1 MSTVPTDSTHSD
13 AVMALAARCGVLRP
27 VDLEPLGIRPEVL
40 RRLLARG
47 LIKKIGRGRYV
58 PTQTRVDPPLIWA
71 GVSRAV
77 PNGVLCLR
85 TALSVHRVLPMPL
98 EPVDIAIDSRA
109 ARPRLDHPAL
119 WVARMGGA
127 ALSEGVE
134 YHLLHGVN
142 VPVFT
147 LEKTLA
153 DLFKFRNKIGPHVAV
168 DALRA
173 ALQHHQ
179 VKLDA
184 LQRYARLCR
193 VERTITPYLNALVT
207 PLQ

>member
-1 MSTVPTDSTHSD
+1 MAALPTDSSHSD
-13 AVMALAARCGVLRP
+13 TVLALAARCGVLRP
-27 VDLEPLGIRPEVL
+27 VDLAPLGIQPEVL

-58 PTQTRVDPPLIWA
+58 PTRTRVDTALVWA
-71 GVSRAV
+71 GVARAV

-85 TALSVHRVLPMPL
+85 TALTLHGVMHLPV
-98 EPVDIAIDSRA
+98 EPVDIAIDNRA
-109 ARPRLDHPAL
+109 ARPRMDNPTL
-119 WVARMGGA
+119 WVARMGGEA
-127 ALSEGVE
+127 FTEGIE
-134 YHLLHGVN
+134 YRLLHGVN

-173 ALQHHQ
+173 ALQRNQVRLEALHHF
-179 VKLDA
+179 
-184 LQRYARLCR
+184 ARLCR
-193 VERTITPYLNALVT
+193 VERVMAPYLNALVT